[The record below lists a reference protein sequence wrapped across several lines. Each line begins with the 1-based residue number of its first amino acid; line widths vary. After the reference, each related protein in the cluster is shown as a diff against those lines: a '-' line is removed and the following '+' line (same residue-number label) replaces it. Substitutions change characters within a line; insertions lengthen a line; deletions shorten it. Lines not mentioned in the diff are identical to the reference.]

1 MNEEENIITLYDEE
15 NNPVDFEHLDTF
27 ELDDSVYIVLLEI
40 LDDGRENDEVVIFRL
55 EADDDGEDLLTVIED
70 DAELDAAFAEFE
82 RRIEDLEE
90 SEE

>member
-1 MNEEENIITLYDEE
+1 MNEEENIITLYDED

-55 EADDDGEDLLTVIED
+55 EADDDGEDPAHGDRGRCGAGRCVC
-70 DAELDAAFAEFE
+70 
-82 RRIEDLEE
+82 RV
-90 SEE
+90 